1 MNNHF
6 PAVVISLKIM
16 TMKGLFITSGI
27 FVGAVILS
35 QIYTVVS
42 TNRTERQPYE
52 VIRKEKDFEIRH
64 YPAATMAK
72 ITSSAKSYKEL
83 GNNGFRKLAGYIFGG
98 NEGNQQ
104 IAMTSPVHMDID
116 DSSSTMSFVMPA
128 AYNIA
133 NLPKPNNAEVII
145 ETVPEEYI
153 AAITFGGFASDADM
167 KKYSDL
173 LEKALKKADLKHDG
187 NFRFLGYNPPF
198 QLVDRTNEII
208 VRVEWVP
215 LEQ

>member
-1 MNNHF
+1 
-6 PAVVISLKIM
+6 
-16 TMKGLFITSGI
+16 
-27 FVGAVILS
+27 
-35 QIYTVVS
+35 
-42 TNRTERQPYE
+42 
-52 VIRKEKDFEIRH
+52 
-64 YPAATMAK
+64 
-72 ITSSAKSYKEL
+72 
-83 GNNGFRKLAGYIFGG
+83 
-98 NEGNQQ
+98 
-104 IAMTSPVHMDID
+104 
-116 DSSSTMSFVMPA
+116 
-128 AYNIA
+128 A